1 MPRLTSILPKYRKHS
16 SGQARVTINGRDY
29 LLGPHGTRASKLEY
43 DRVITEYLASGRSN
57 TFGAPQGTHTLAMV
71 MADYLVYAKSYF
83 GISPS
88 SEWHRIKYALAP
100 IKKLYASL
108 PAADFASPH
117 FKAVRQHLL
126 DQDLCR
132 NTINAHMKRI
142 VRMMKWAASEGIV
155 PANVFETLRLIPGL
169 RKGRTTAR
177 ETEAVKPV
185 DASVVE
191 LTLKHLPPLVA
202 DMVRLQLLTGCRPGE
217 VCKLTPRMIDRSGE
231 VWVAR
236 PDDHKTAHH
245 GHTRAIFF
253 GPKAQSILAPYIQRE
268 PDDCLFRPADSV
280 NQKRKADHAKRVTP
294 LSCGNRPGK
303 TNRRKTS
310 GRTRVAGES
319 YTVPAYARA
328 ITRAAEKA
336 GVQHWAPNQLRH
348 SRATEIRKM
357 FGLEAAQVVLGH
369 ASADITQTY
378 AERNESLASEVA
390 LKTG

>member
-1 MPRLTSILPKYRKHS
+1 MPRLTSLLPKYRKHA

-43 DRVITEYLASGRSN
+43 DRVIAEYLASGRSGS
-57 TFGAPQGTHTLAMV
+57 FGLSQGSRTLAMV
-71 MADYLVYAKSYF
+71 MVDYLAYAKSYY
-83 GISPS
+83 GTEPS
-88 SEWHRIKYALAP
+88 SEWHRIKYALTP
-100 IKKLYASL
+100 LKKLYASL
-108 PAADFASPH
+108 PAADFASGH
-117 FKAVRQHLL
+117 FKAVRQQLL

-132 NTINAHMKRI
+132 NTINSRMKRI

-155 PANVFETLRLIPGL
+155 PASVFETLRLIPGL
-169 RKGRTTAR
+169 RRGRTTAR
-177 ETEAVKPV
+177 ETDAVKPV
-185 DASVVE
+185 EVSDVE
-191 LTLKHLPPLVA
+191 LTLTHLPPLVA

-217 VCKLTPRMIDRSGE
+217 VCKLTPSMIDRSGK

-245 GHTRAIFF
+245 GHKRAIFL
-253 GPKAQSILAPYIQRE
+253 GPKAQAILAPYIERE
-268 PDDCLFRPADSV
+268 PGECIFRPIDCVS
-280 NQKRKADHAKRVTP
+280 QRRKADHAKRVTP

-319 YTVPAYARA
+319 YSVPAYGRA
-328 ITRAAEKA
+328 ITRAAQKA

-348 SRATEIRKM
+348 SRATEIRKK

-378 AERNESLASEVA
+378 AERNESLAIEVA